1 LSARSIAALL
11 GERAEAVRLLREG
24 RNAGMDRG
32 RWWEGNQ
39 GIYTEYIHSQ
49 MDLEPLR
56 GYPPFEQFMRPR
68 G

>member
-1 LSARSIAALL
+1 
-11 GERAEAVRLLREG
+11 
-24 RNAGMDRG
+24 MDRG

-39 GIYTEYIHSQ
+39 GIYTEYVHSQ
-49 MDLEPLR
+49 MDLESLR